1 MNRLTFLHQLSAV
14 LILAMLGA
22 MPARAADATPAEA
35 VPASTAEPGAAPSE
49 PEKPKVRVA
58 IPGNLYASLEAYE
71 PKGIFVEAVDA
82 LLKQAGMSPAYLNM
96 PTGEAIREVRKGGV
110 DVATVVVPVPS
121 LQEGVLLSDPLVT
134 EFNVVATLRGKGF
147 ELNAMSDLRGKRIAA
162 RQGYRYP
169 LLEKD
174 TSLNMTRYR
183 TDGEMIRAL
192 LFADADVAI
201 MSGVSDIHAFRAEG
215 IMSRL
220 EVLKSAVGV
229 VPLVAVFSKKRFK
242 AEDIERFNQ
251 DLAKFKEGPEW
262 KTILDRNGLADLVH
276 DWPVLKN

>member
-1 MNRLTFLHQLSAV
+1 MKYSKFLSAA
-14 LILAMLGA
+14 LILALVGVL
-22 MPARAADATPAEA
+22 PARAADPA
-35 VPASTAEPGAAPSE
+35 PAAAPGAAPAE
-49 PEKPKVRVA
+49 PAQPKVRVA
-58 IPGNLYASLEAYE
+58 IPGNLYATLENDDA
-71 PKGIFVEAVDA
+71 KGIFIETVDA
-82 LLKQAGMSPAYLNM
+82 LLRQAGMSPAYLNM
-96 PTGEAIREVRKGGV
+96 PTGEAIRETRKGSV

-121 LQEGVLLSDPLVT
+121 LQEGVFLSAPLVT

-174 TSLNMTRYR
+174 ASLNMIRFR

-242 AEDIERFNQ
+242 AEDVERFNQ
-251 DLAKFKEGPEW
+251 ELAKFKEGPEW
-262 KTILDRNGLADLVH
+262 QTILDRNGLADLVH